1 VTLPLSPPAQ
11 PFWLVPA
18 NTNQLVVA
26 AQGTVPITMDLS
38 WISGDPD
45 FAGRSFA
52 DDSVA
57 VLSAPGVAP
66 GMFTGLP
73 EATGPFAAAATG
85 TVNLAAVA
93 NTNPFDPAV
102 TASSGDVWAE
112 TLNPNA
118 TYTPITLTAGQTGTI
133 MLTFIPSATKGTVV
147 RGFIGV
153 DTFNSYT
160 VAGDDLVNIPC
171 TYTVG

>member
-1 VTLPLSPPAQ
+1 VNDVTLPLSPAAQ

-18 NTNQLVVA
+18 NTNQLVAA
-26 AQGTVPITMDLS
+26 AQWTVPITMDVS

-57 VLSAPGVAP
+57 VLSAPEVAP
-66 GMFTGLP
+66 GLFTGLP
-73 EATGPFAAAATG
+73 EATGLFAAAATG

-102 TASSGDVWAE
+102 TASSGDVW
-112 TLNPNA
+112 PR
-118 TYTPITLTAGQTGTI
+118 P
-133 MLTFIPSATKGTVV
+133 
-147 RGFIGV
+147 
-153 DTFNSYT
+153 
-160 VAGDDLVNIPC
+160 
-171 TYTVG
+171 